1 MVWRV
6 TKASL
11 ARSEVEAPGARPSSS
26 RQRYCGALSPRAERL
41 VHTRSKHSLNM
52 LELVTEKLPGVV
64 LTHDSILTYSQYVRN
79 LTYIV

>member
-11 ARSEVEAPGARPSSS
+11 ARSEVEAPGAQLEAEVLRSTQP
-26 RQRYCGALSPRAERL
+26 QRAERL